1 MAVIQNPRGHDGGAF
16 DREDSHWDGISR
28 KPTSRD
34 AMTIEEME
42 TSRRRFIRSPRPRGR
57 RLSAI
62 LRQLAGDRSRER
74 ISIGDLFEVMG
85 DRATGALM
93 LVFAIPNLVPTPPG
107 TSAILGAPLLFLA
120 AQLTFGL
127 KPWLPKVIAGRSMK
141 REDFEAIVSR
151 IHRWLAFAERM
162 LQPRL
167 SFLVEPPA
175 EYLVGFLCLVLA
187 VILTLP
193 IPLGNILPAF
203 TICLFSFGILGKDG
217 LFSAFGM
224 VMAGISLTV
233 VGGVIYGLIKAAI
246 FFVTNWFA

>member
-1 MAVIQNPRGHDGGAF
+1 MAVIQNWHGHDGGAF

-34 AMTIEEME
+34 AMTIEGME
-42 TSRRRFIRSPRPRGR
+42 RSRRHFVRGPRPKGR

-107 TSAILGAPLLFLA
+107 TSSILGAPLLFLA
-120 AQLTFGL
+120 SQLTFGL
-127 KPWLPKVIAGRSMK
+127 KPWLPKVIAGRSMR
-141 REDFEAIVSR
+141 REDFEVIVSR

-175 EYLVGFLCLVLA
+175 EYLAGFLCLVLA
-187 VILTLP
+187 IILTLP

-203 TICLFSFGILGKDG
+203 AICLFSFGILGRDG
-217 LFSAFGM
+217 LFSLFGM
-224 VMAGISLTV
+224 IMAGISLTV
-233 VGGVIYGLIKAAI
+233 VGGVSYGLIKAAI

>member
-1 MAVIQNPRGHDGGAF
+1 
-16 DREDSHWDGISR
+16 
-28 KPTSRD
+28 
-34 AMTIEEME
+34 MTIEEME

-217 LFSAFGM
+217 L
-224 VMAGISLTV
+224 SL
-233 VGGVIYGLIKAAI
+233 GVWNGHGRYFTDRRWRRDLRPYQGCDLLRHKLACLSEYSPIRPLHFLNALDFCSIL
-246 FFVTNWFA
+246 F

>member
-1 MAVIQNPRGHDGGAF
+1 
-16 DREDSHWDGISR
+16 
-28 KPTSRD
+28 
-34 AMTIEEME
+34 MTIEGME
-42 TSRRRFIRSPRPRGR
+42 RSRRHFVRGPRPKGR

-107 TSAILGAPLLFLA
+107 TSSILGAPLLFLA
-120 AQLTFGL
+120 SQLTFGL
-127 KPWLPKVIAGRSMK
+127 KPWLPKVIAGRSMR
-141 REDFEAIVSR
+141 REDFEVIVSR

-175 EYLVGFLCLVLA
+175 EYLAGFLCLVLA
-187 VILTLP
+187 IILTLP

-203 TICLFSFGILGKDG
+203 AICLFSFGILGRDG
-217 LFSAFGM
+217 LFSLFGM
-224 VMAGISLTV
+224 IMAGISLTV
-233 VGGVIYGLIKAAI
+233 VGGVSYGLIKAAI